1 MSRLSKA
8 AFWLLLFGLGFSLG
22 VILSPHAGDEPKPQ
36 PLPQSFPERPPER
49 EIERHTREETIAW
62 LKRIYGAAD
71 FEAAMEW
78 IASLESSMQE
88 CRWCN
93 QAQSYYWRAR

>member
-1 MSRLSKA
+1 MNIKCSP
-8 AFWLLLFGLGFSLG
+8 FCFFLGMGIVLAMWG
-22 VILSPHAGDEPKPQ
+22 MCEWMKPTPCPK
-36 PLPQSFPERPPER
+36 PQSFPERPPER

-62 LKRIYGAAD
+62 LKRIYGTAD
-71 FEAAMEW
+71 FEAAMKW
-78 IASLESSMQE
+78 IESLESSMQE